1 MTQQTGT
8 HGSSR
13 QPEATLGPPRLEPLP
28 EMPWSPTVATRT
40 DPSQCRP
47 TSRSVCGLQ
56 PHPMFPHTHSACLSE
71 IRPVYA
77 ATPVDNWPRR
87 SATCGKPGHA
97 PSPKQQPHSP
107 INQQAAVAAEYGV
120 PAVRRDGRYEAVDPE
135 DPVIQSGSRRF
146 LRKRPGIQIVQFLV
160 VHIAITRNWPSRL
173 SQEST
178 PVGAATFRFV
188 QSKLVIPDARK
199 LKYRCCVQLASQTVV
214 RAAGRTTPA
223 DPNQSGLSS
232 RKCRIQ

>member
-1 MTQQTGT
+1 
-8 HGSSR
+8 
-13 QPEATLGPPRLEPLP
+13 
-28 EMPWSPTVATRT
+28 MPWSPTVATRT